1 MLFHS
6 MHVLHLRM
14 FELLKTADK
23 ELFLF
28 LNGMHNSFFDFI
40 MYWASDRFLWIPF
53 YMLLLIILIKEYK
66 KKAIFILVLIASMIT
81 ISDQVSSTIVKNY
94 VHRLRP
100 CHNPEIESVVHLVN
114 GYCGGSYGYFSSH
127 ASNTSA
133 LALFLILI
141 LRRSGRKDMMITKK
155 TMLRKTVLF
164 SVLILFAL
172 LVSYSRI
179 YLGSHYPFDVFTG
192 IVFGS
197 LLSFIFAQIFFRF
210 GKLNTQINNE

>member
-1 MLFHS
+1 

-40 MYWASDRFLWIPF
+40 MSWASDRFVWIPF
-53 YMLLLIILIKEYK
+53 YFLLLVILINEYG
-66 KKAIFILVLIASMIT
+66 KKAIFILILIASMIT
-81 ISDQVSSTIVKNY
+81 VSDQFSSSIVKNS
-94 VHRLRP
+94 VQRLRP
-100 CHNPEIESVVHLVN
+100 CHNPEIESMVHLVN
-114 GYCGGSYGYFSSH
+114 GVCGGSYGYFSSH

-133 LALFLILI
+133 LALFIILI
-141 LRRSGRKDMMITKK
+141 LRRSGKKEMMITKK
-155 TMLRKTVLF
+155 IRLEKQVLF
-164 SVLILFAL
+164 TLLIIYTL

-192 IVFGS
+192 IVFGA

-210 GKLNTQINNE
+210 GKSKTQFNS